1 MKLSP
6 VNILRQEIWSG
17 EISVKMNVGDLEI
30 IFLFV
35 TWAVV
40 ASSGYQVQSALLGDH
55 YNLDH

>member
-35 TWAVV
+35 T
-40 ASSGYQVQSALLGDH
+40 
-55 YNLDH
+55 